1 MAKLSLCLW
10 FLLLALVCGLALAR
24 PSTKKTTTPSADKK
38 KNVPQELTLNSDLS
52 SLVLVRKSGL
62 ALSSPRGG
70 KSHISPDYRLL
81 RSPRYFGPQEVEFGS
96 IEDSEDWG
104 IPTRGRRYKIVTSS
118 SSKKRQQPWQK
129 RQRDDDDDDDDEED
143 DESAEDDDGSEEDD
157 LVAQINIKCDKKS
170 V

>member
-1 MAKLSLCLW
+1 MAKLALCL

-24 PSTKKTTTPSADKK
+24 PSSKKTTTTSDNK

-62 ALSSPRGG
+62 ALSSPAGRGG
-70 KSHISPDYRLL
+70 QSHISPDYRLL

-104 IPTRGRRYKIVTSS
+104 IPTRGRRYKIVSS

-157 LVAQINIKCDKKS
+157 LVT
-170 V
+170 

>member
-1 MAKLSLCLW
+1 MAKLCVCLL

-62 ALSSPRGG
+62 ALSSPGGRGG

-118 SSKKRQQPWQK
+118 KKPWQK

-157 LVAQINIKCDKKS
+157 LVT
-170 V
+170 